1 MRDRVPIRDASQ
13 KRPLTAAL
21 LRSVA
26 HLPAVGML
34 LLVLGAARCHAQVIV
49 IDDVIFLSR
58 SASEKEKVRT
68 NQHLKAPGMESLLPP
83 PPGTEEP
90 LLKEPTTLAPRL
102 TALRAVQRSGQR
114 PSDGARRPGTGPA
127 RPPSGRTPLPAAP
140 LELPVG
146 EDEGPP
152 DGLSLDRAIDRLVE
166 CNYDLRVRYQ
176 ELPKAQTD
184 ILSAGLRNNPFLFL
198 SADSL
203 PYGRYSP
210 QRPGAALYDIT
221 IVQPIDI
228 SGKRHNRVLV
238 AQQAK
243 RVLEASYQEAVRQEI
258 DRLYS
263 AYVDVLEARENARA
277 SRASVDRINQLVESV
292 RELVHQGKRPESEI
306 SRLLIQKFNAES
318 AARSAETAWVQTK
331 SVAAALLAIPPE
343 QVESLNLRD
352 SLRDRSP
359 PPPGIEALV
368 KLALMVRPDL
378 AAYRL
383 SVERAKADIK
393 LEKSEGLEDVF
404 LFYTPYTVQ
413 NFAPLGQQAAGGW
426 GLGVLLPIPIF
437 NRNQGNIQRAR
448 INLTQIQI
456 NLEGLERQTDNEVRQ
471 AFIEYTASAQAVQ
484 QLEREGLPLVERL
497 RAEGLRGYREG
508 TASLNAYLEAQKDYS
523 EMVRRYLETLVR
535 HRRSMLK
542 LNTAV
547 GQRVL
552 P

>member
-1 MRDRVPIRDASQ
+1 MREVPKRFSFWIRV
-13 KRPLTAAL
+13 
-21 LRSVA
+21 
-26 HLPAVGML
+26 
-34 LLVLGAARCHAQVIV
+34 LLVTMLSALGTSRCRAQVIV

-68 NQHLKAPGMESLLPP
+68 NMHLKAPGVESLLPF
-83 PPGTEEP
+83 PPGTDEP
-90 LLKEPTTLAPRL
+90 LLKEPTLIAPRL
-102 TALRAVQRSGQR
+102 TSLRAQPRTGPR
-114 PSDGARRPGTGPA
+114 PQDGVRRPGTGPA
-127 RPPSGRTPLPAAP
+127 RPAGGRPAPPAGL
-140 LELPVG
+140 LELPIG
-146 EDEGPP
+146 EDEGPA
-152 DGLSLDRAIDRLVE
+152 DGLTLDRAIERLVE

-198 SADSL
+198 SADSI
-203 PYGRYSP
+203 PYGRYSE

-228 SGKRHNRVLV
+228 SGKRHNRILV

-263 AYVDVLEARENARA
+263 AYVDVLEARENVRA
-277 SRASVDRINQLVESV
+277 SRASVARISQLVESV
-292 RELVHQGKRPESEI
+292 RELVRQGKRPESEA
-306 SRLLIQKFNAES
+306 SRLLIQKFNVES
-318 AARSAETAWVQTK
+318 AARSAETALVQAK
-331 SVAAALLAIPPE
+331 SVVAALLAIPPE
-343 QVESLNLRD
+343 QVDALNLRD
-352 SLRDRSP
+352 SLRDRSL

-368 KLALMVRPDL
+368 RLALMVRPDL

-383 SVERAKADIK
+383 SVERAKSDIK

-413 NFAPLGQQAAGGW
+413 NFAPLGKEAAGGW

-448 INLTQIQI
+448 INLRQIEI

-471 AFIEYTASAQAVQ
+471 AFIEYMASAQAVQ
-484 QLEREGLPLVERL
+484 QLEHEGLPLVDRIRAERL
-497 RAEGLRGYREG
+497 RGYGEGREN
-508 TASLNAYLEAQKDYS
+508 LNAYLDAQKDYS
-523 EMVRRYLETLVR
+523 DMVRRYLDTVVR
-535 HRRSMLK
+535 HRRAMLK

-547 GQRVL
+547 GQRVV

>member
-1 MRDRVPIRDASQ
+1 MREVPKRFSFWIRA
-13 KRPLTAAL
+13 LLVTMLAAL
-21 LRSVA
+21 GTS
-26 HLPAVGML
+26 
-34 LLVLGAARCHAQVIV
+34 RCRAQVIV

-68 NQHLKAPGMESLLPP
+68 NMHLKAPGVESLLPF
-83 PPGTEEP
+83 PPGTDEP
-90 LLKEPTTLAPRL
+90 LLKEPTLIAPRL
-102 TALRAVQRSGQR
+102 TSLRAQPRTGPR
-114 PSDGARRPGTGPA
+114 PQDGVRRPGTGPA
-127 RPPSGRTPLPAAP
+127 RPAGGRPAPPAGL
-140 LELPVG
+140 LELPIG
-146 EDEGPP
+146 EDEGPA
-152 DGLSLDRAIDRLVE
+152 DGLTLDRAIERLVE

-198 SADSL
+198 SADSI
-203 PYGRYSP
+203 PYGRYSE

-228 SGKRHNRVLV
+228 SGKRHNRILV

-263 AYVDVLEARENARA
+263 AYVDVLEARENVRA
-277 SRASVDRINQLVESV
+277 SRASVARISQLVESV
-292 RELVHQGKRPESEI
+292 RELVRQGKRPESEA
-306 SRLLIQKFNAES
+306 SRLLIQKFNVES
-318 AARSAETAWVQTK
+318 AARSAETALVQAK
-331 SVAAALLAIPPE
+331 SVVAALLAIPPE
-343 QVESLNLRD
+343 QVDALNLRD
-352 SLRDRSP
+352 SLRDRSL

-368 KLALMVRPDL
+368 RLALMVRPDL

-413 NFAPLGQQAAGGW
+413 NFAPLGKEAAGGW

-448 INLTQIQI
+448 INLRQIEI

-471 AFIEYTASAQAVQ
+471 AFIEYMASAQAVQ
-484 QLEREGLPLVERL
+484 QLEHEGLPLVDRIRAERL
-497 RAEGLRGYREG
+497 RGYGEGREN
-508 TASLNAYLEAQKDYS
+508 LNAYLDAQKDYS
-523 EMVRRYLETLVR
+523 DMVRRYLDTVVR
-535 HRRSMLK
+535 HRRAMLK

-547 GQRVL
+547 GQRVV

>member
-1 MRDRVPIRDASQ
+1 MREVPKRFSFWIRA
-13 KRPLTAAL
+13 LLVTMLAAL
-21 LRSVA
+21 GTS
-26 HLPAVGML
+26 
-34 LLVLGAARCHAQVIV
+34 RCRAQVIV

-68 NQHLKAPGMESLLPP
+68 NMHLKAPGVESLLPF
-83 PPGTEEP
+83 PPGTDEP
-90 LLKEPTTLAPRL
+90 LLKEPTLIAPRL
-102 TALRAVQRSGQR
+102 TSLRAQPRTGPR
-114 PSDGARRPGTGPA
+114 PQDGVRRPGTGPA
-127 RPPSGRTPLPAAP
+127 RPAGGRPAPPAGL
-140 LELPVG
+140 LELPIG
-146 EDEGPP
+146 EDEGPA
-152 DGLSLDRAIDRLVE
+152 DGLTLDRAIERLVE

-198 SADSL
+198 SADSI
-203 PYGRYSP
+203 PYGRYSE

-228 SGKRHNRVLV
+228 SGKRHNRILV

-263 AYVDVLEARENARA
+263 AYVDVLEARENVRA
-277 SRASVDRINQLVESV
+277 SRASVARISQLVESV
-292 RELVHQGKRPESEI
+292 RELVRQGKRPESEA
-306 SRLLIQKFNAES
+306 SRLLIQKFNVES
-318 AARSAETAWVQTK
+318 AARSAETALVQAK
-331 SVAAALLAIPPE
+331 SVVAALLAIPPE
-343 QVESLNLRD
+343 QVDALNLRD
-352 SLRDRSP
+352 SLRDRSL

-368 KLALMVRPDL
+368 RLALMVRPDL

-383 SVERAKADIK
+383 SVERAKSDIK

-413 NFAPLGQQAAGGW
+413 NFAPLGKEAAGGW

-448 INLTQIQI
+448 INLRQIEI

-471 AFIEYTASAQAVQ
+471 AFIEYMASAQAVQ
-484 QLEREGLPLVERL
+484 QLEHEGLPLVDRIRAERL
-497 RAEGLRGYREG
+497 RGYGEGREN
-508 TASLNAYLEAQKDYS
+508 LNAYLDAQKDYS
-523 EMVRRYLETLVR
+523 DMVRRYLDTVVR
-535 HRRSMLK
+535 HRRAMLK

-547 GQRVL
+547 GQRVV